1 MEQQKLFND
10 EIDISSIFS
19 VLLDNFNILAS
30 ILVSSIFVTL
40 IIYLSS
46 TNLYQSDSLI
56 EITGEN
62 SSLVPTSL
70 SEGINFGKGN
80 TKMEAEIAIYKSEN
94 TIDDALKTFYKS
106 NFANDFD
113 LDLSSGK
120 IRSNLILDTNL
131 QSLINI
137 SFISENKKFSSIF
150 LNILNEEFIKDR
162 KEFIRQSSRA
172 GRNFINQEIPRIKIL
187 LKEAEDNLNDFKVS
201 TNTTD
206 YIFNSSNRNT
216 KLEDL
221 KNRINELTF
230 KELELKEFYKENH
243 PIYQTL
249 SEQKNLILS
258 QINEIEIDLPNIP
271 STQEPLKIFKEK
283 LKYIPMF

>member
-1 MEQQKLFND
+1 MEQQKKLFND

-19 VLLDNFNILAS
+19 VLLDNFNILVS

-120 IRSNLILDTNL
+120 IKS
-131 QSLINI
+131 
-137 SFISENKKFSSIF
+137 NKKT
-150 LNILNEEFIKDR
+150 LNMK
-162 KEFIRQSSRA
+162 K
-172 GRNFINQEIPRIKIL
+172 
-187 LKEAEDNLNDFKVS
+187 
-201 TNTTD
+201 
-206 YIFNSSNRNT
+206 
-216 KLEDL
+216 
-221 KNRINELTF
+221 
-230 KELELKEFYKENH
+230 
-243 PIYQTL
+243 
-249 SEQKNLILS
+249 
-258 QINEIEIDLPNIP
+258 
-271 STQEPLKIFKEK
+271 
-283 LKYIPMF
+283 